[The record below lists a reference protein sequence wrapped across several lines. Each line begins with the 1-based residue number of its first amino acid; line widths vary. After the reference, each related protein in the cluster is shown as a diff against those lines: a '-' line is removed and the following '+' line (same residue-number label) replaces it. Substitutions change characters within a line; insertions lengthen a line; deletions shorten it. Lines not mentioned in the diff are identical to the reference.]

1 MRPAEPKP
9 PTVTTHAVAALLAAG
24 DPAKDLERPVDGVTR
39 IHVPGKPRPKVDRPV
54 RKPASVVAPF
64 EYSTLPINVLWGI
77 ILWQQFPTLN
87 TWVGAGITIA
97 SGLYLL
103 YANRTPAAARAATD

>member
-1 MRPAEPKP
+1 MPSLRDW
-9 PTVTTHAVAALLAAG
+9 LIMSGLGFIWAG
-24 DPAKDLERPVDGVTR
+24 GMYLNARAYSEA
-39 IHVPGKPRPKVDRPV
+39 
-54 RKPASVVAPF
+54 PASVVAPF

-77 ILWQQFPTLN
+77 ILWQQYPTRN
-87 TWVGAGITIA
+87 TWAGAGIAIA